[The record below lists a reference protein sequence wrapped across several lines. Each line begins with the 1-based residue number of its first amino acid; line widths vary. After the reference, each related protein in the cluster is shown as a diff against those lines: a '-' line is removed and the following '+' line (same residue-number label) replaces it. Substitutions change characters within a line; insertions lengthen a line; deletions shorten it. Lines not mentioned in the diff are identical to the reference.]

1 MTVNISGQVPGEQN
15 NGLVDLEPQFIHER
29 APEPLV
35 AVVVIERAALK
46 FNDVKQEWSATVRFK
61 HIEPLVQEADQK
73 LARQLLETQYA
84 ARTGAESIAT
94 ELDLPEEP
102 EPDFDTPL
110 EEQPLVEDDADDEG
124 DEDPEERDSEPDEDS
139 SDDGFEPPLD
149 DEEGTR

>member
-61 HIEPLVQEADQK
+61 HIEPLTQASDQK

-84 ARTGAESIAT
+84 TRTGADSIAT
-94 ELDLPEEP
+94 ELDLPDEP

-110 EEQPLVEDDADDEG
+110 EDQPLVEGDDEEG
-124 DEDPEERDSEPDEDS
+124 DEDPEERESESDEDS
-139 SDDGFEPPLD
+139 SEDGFEPPLD
-149 DEEGTR
+149 DEEGVR

>member
-61 HIEPLVQEADQK
+61 HIEPLTQESDRK

-84 ARTGAESIAT
+84 TRTGAESIAT

-110 EEQPLVEDDADDEG
+110 EDQPLTDEP
-124 DEDPEERDSEPDEDS
+124 DPEDPEDREAEADDDEPE
-139 SDDGFEPPLD
+139 DGFELD
-149 DEEGTR
+149 PEDEEVAR